1 MNIERIPGI
10 ELFVTIFAS
19 VHKTVGEMPGLNV
32 IDNIRAR
39 LMLKRIANSTVMTS
53 TFIFG
58 YKVFKLLVTL
68 GCQKAYKK
76 NTRFKVVYFL

>member
-32 IDNIRAR
+32 VDNIRAR
-39 LMLKRIANSTVMTS
+39 LMLKRIANN